1 VQVLMLV
8 KCNNESE
15 WTLSRSDINIII
27 AEKRQPKM
35 VIFTASVDTIFT
47 TFLTSLRSIATVI
60 TMALTGYY
68 LHRTD
73 CIGTEGK
80 RTLAVLSQQVTIP
93 LLLFSKIIYCNQ
105 NWSSEPCPDVTKS
118 LSDVWMLLFWP
129 IYVIGVG
136 LLVGL
141 IVAKTT
147 RAPKHHVRSILAA
160 CAFGNSNSLPI
171 TMLNVVHANFP
182 STSDL
187 RKIDPNLFLSIF
199 LISYPI
205 LQWGLGGYL
214 LTPDDKNVALMG
226 VTLNKGMIST
236 RSPISFDELA
246 PPVRMEN
253 QAISSILVKD
263 INNQHKSIVASCER
277 RNLSS
282 TDESLYISER
292 YE

>member
-1 VQVLMLV
+1 
-8 KCNNESE
+8 
-15 WTLSRSDINIII
+15 
-27 AEKRQPKM
+27 M
-35 VIFTASVDTIFT
+35 VIFTAPVDTIFS
-47 TFLTSLRSIATVI
+47 TFLTSLRSIGTVI

-80 RTLAVLSQQVTIP
+80 RTMAVLSQQVTIP
-93 LLLFSKIIYCNQ
+93 LLLFSKIMYCNQ
-105 NWSSEPCPDVTKS
+105 DSSSEPCPDVTKS
-118 LSDVWMLLFWP
+118 LADAWMLLFWP
-129 IYVIGVG
+129 LYVIGVG

-187 RKIDPNLFLSIF
+187 KKIDPNLFLSVF
-199 LISYPI
+199 LISYPV

-214 LTPDDKNVALMG
+214 LTPDDKNVTMMD
-226 VTLNKGMIST
+226 VSLNKGKT
-236 RSPISFDELA
+236 NTTSPISFDKLT
-246 PPVRMEN
+246 
-253 QAISSILVKD
+253 ILLFLCSK
-263 INNQHKSIVASCER
+263 
-277 RNLSS
+277 
-282 TDESLYISER
+282 
-292 YE
+292 